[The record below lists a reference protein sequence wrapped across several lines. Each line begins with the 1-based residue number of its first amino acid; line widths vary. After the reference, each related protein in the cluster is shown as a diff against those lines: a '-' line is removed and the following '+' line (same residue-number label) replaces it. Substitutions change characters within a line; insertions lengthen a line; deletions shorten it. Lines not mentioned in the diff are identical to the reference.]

1 MLKTYPVL
9 KVVLEREETMKILF
23 ATDGSKYSQRA
34 VEMITNFTFDLPSE
48 LKIVTVLDLSY
59 PPALDI
65 YGAGF
70 VSPPVEFEKIA
81 RENALK
87 VLEDAMHEV
96 LEKLSAE
103 SLTVTTEILLGAP
116 EGQIIETAE
125 KMNAD
130 LIIVGSH
137 GYNRWER
144 LLLGS
149 VSASVVQHAP
159 CSVLIVRTPKNG

>member
-1 MLKTYPVL
+1 
-9 KVVLEREETMKILF
+9 MKILF
-23 ATDGSKYSQRA
+23 ATDGSKHSQTA
-34 VEMITNFTFDLPSE
+34 VETIANFTFASPSE
-48 LKIVTVLDLSY
+48 LKIISVIDLY
-59 PPALDI
+59 CPPALDI

-70 VSPPVEFEKIA
+70 VSPPMELEKIA
-81 RENALK
+81 RENAIK
-87 VLEDAMHEV
+87 VLEDAMEKV

-103 SLTVTTEILLGAP
+103 SVTVTTEILLGSP
-116 EGQIIETAE
+116 ESQIIETAE

-149 VSASVVQHAP
+149 VSDSVVHHAP
-159 CSVLIVRTPKNG
+159 CSVLIVRTPKNS